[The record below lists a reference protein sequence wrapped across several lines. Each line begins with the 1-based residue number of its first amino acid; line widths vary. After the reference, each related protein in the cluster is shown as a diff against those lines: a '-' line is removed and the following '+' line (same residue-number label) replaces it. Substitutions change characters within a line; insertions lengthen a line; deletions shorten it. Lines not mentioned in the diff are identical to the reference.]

1 MSLSIEA
8 LFFMFSCL
16 IGIYIGTKL
25 DQKYGTNN
33 VTPECVGSIIIYNQ
47 DGEAY
52 LFLDTA
58 LSPGEL
64 AEHSTAT
71 FNVETATYN
80 DETQDPQ
87 MPL

>member
-1 MSLSIEA
+1 MSLLTAVICFI
-8 LFFMFSCL
+8 LCCL
-16 IGIYIGTKL
+16 IGIYIGVQL
-25 DQKYGTNN
+25 DQEYGPNN

-80 DETQDPQ
+80 DKTQDPQ
-87 MPL
+87 LPL

>member
-1 MSLSIEA
+1 MSFLTVA
-8 LFFMFSCL
+8 LCCIFSFA
-16 IGIYIGTKL
+16 IGIYIGVKL
-25 DQKYGTNN
+25 DQECGPNN

-71 FNVETATYN
+71 FNVETAKYN
-80 DETQDPQ
+80 DETPNQQ
-87 MPL
+87 APL

>member
-1 MSLSIEA
+1 MSLSTEA
-8 LFFMFSCL
+8 LLFMFSCL
-16 IGIYIGTKL
+16 IGIYIGVKL
-25 DQKYGTNN
+25 DQKYGPNN

-87 MPL
+87 LPL

>member
-1 MSLSIEA
+1 MSLSTEA

-16 IGIYIGTKL
+16 IGIYIGVKL
-25 DQKYGTNN
+25 DQKYGPNN
-33 VTPECVGSIIIYNQ
+33 VVPECVGSIIIYNQ

-52 LFLDTA
+52 LFLDTS

-80 DETQDPQ
+80 DKTQDPQ
-87 MPL
+87 LPL

>member
-1 MSLSIEA
+1 MGLVTAALWLILSCVIGVY
-8 LFFMFSCL
+8 
-16 IGIYIGTKL
+16 IGIQL
-25 DQKYGTNN
+25 DQKYGPNN
-33 VTPECVGSIIIYNQ
+33 VAPECVGSIIIYNQ

-52 LFLDTA
+52 LFLDTT

-87 MPL
+87 APL

>member
-1 MSLSIEA
+1 MSFLTVA
-8 LFFMFSCL
+8 LCCIFSCAL
-16 IGIYIGTKL
+16 GIYIGVKL
-25 DQKYGTNN
+25 DQEYGPNN
-33 VTPECVGSIIIYNQ
+33 VMPECVGSIIIYNQ
-47 DGEAY
+47 DGKAY

-87 MPL
+87 LPL